1 MHVWING
8 VLYLFT
14 EMMETCQQLKSQ
26 WLHQILTQGS
36 QKCRKNKLEKKKKT
50 GKIQRADVGIIQILW
65 KNCCII
71 VIFSV
76 EWNMWKKIHNS
87 TYRVSKSQWACFFS
101 NTKWKSNREVTP
113 TFLYNLGEKYYSHV
127 IRYLITIY
135 FQNLCYTRLFW
146 PFELNPNISII

>member
-87 TYRVSKSQWACFFS
+87 TYRVSKSQWACFFFQIR
-101 NTKWKSNREVTP
+101 NGKVTEKWHLLFYTIWGKNITLMSSDILLQYIFKISAIQDCSGPLSWT
-113 TFLYNLGEKYYSHV
+113 
-127 IRYLITIY
+127 LI
-135 FQNLCYTRLFW
+135 FQ
-146 PFELNPNISII
+146 